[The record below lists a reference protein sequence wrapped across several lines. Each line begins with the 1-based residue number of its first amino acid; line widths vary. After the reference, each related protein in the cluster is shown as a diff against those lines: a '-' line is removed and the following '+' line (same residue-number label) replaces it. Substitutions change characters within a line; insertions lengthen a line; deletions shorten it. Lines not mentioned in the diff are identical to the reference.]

1 MSADSMTDA
10 DTGADYFRVDV
21 EVVPESMAA
30 LGEEKSHAQPGM
42 PAQVL
47 IETGE
52 LTVMDYILEPVMVNF
67 ETALKEG
74 A

>member
-1 MSADSMTDA
+1 MYRSDRSSPKEATVTRQFKRIA
-10 DTGADYFRVDV
+10 ITVKG
-21 EVVPESMAA
+21 PC
-30 LGEEKSHAQPGM
+30 LKKSHAQPGM

-52 LTVMDYILEPVMVNF
+52 LTVMDYILEPVLVNF